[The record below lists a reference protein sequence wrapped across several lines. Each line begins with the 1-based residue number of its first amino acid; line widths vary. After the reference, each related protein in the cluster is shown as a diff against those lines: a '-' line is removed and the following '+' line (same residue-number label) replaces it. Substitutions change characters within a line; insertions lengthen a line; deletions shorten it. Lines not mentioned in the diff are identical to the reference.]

1 MYVLPILNVKFP
13 SLFKFMHLN
22 SAETIEENKKC
33 SWVAEEKVFCN
44 FELIMTYTYDGTQF
58 FAIFY
63 DHDVI
68 KSQCQQN
75 CFQIM

>member
-22 SAETIEENKKC
+22 SAETIEENKKR

-44 FELIMTYTYDGTQF
+44 FELIMTLYL
-58 FAIFY
+58 
-63 DHDVI
+63 
-68 KSQCQQN
+68 
-75 CFQIM
+75 

>member
-44 FELIMTYTYDGTQF
+44 FELIMTLYLWRNT
-58 FAIFY
+58 IFR
-63 DHDVI
+63 H
-68 KSQCQQN
+68 
-75 CFQIM
+75 FL